1 MNQILK
7 PSIDKNDYIE
17 CEYCKN
23 KLYRKTIDWNL
34 YGTKRVMKL
43 DYERCNCKDAQKYWN
58 EYDMKKLQMFEEEKK
73 LRMMQEFANKVDKII
88 KNSKMSKRNLNYK
101 FDNFEVNS
109 NNKKVYQSL
118 KNYSEKLVN
127 EVERKGLILVG
138 NNGVGKTHLA
148 CSIANELI
156 KNGIPIIYGTLIN
169 LLAELKNTYDVYNN
183 ISEMKII
190 KLYEKVDL
198 LIIDDLGKEKPSE
211 WGLEKLFTIINSR
224 YENNLPVIITTN
236 YDQNSLIDRLSIN
249 GEIETAK
256 SIISRLYE
264 MCYLVKIEDRDH
276 RIKNK
281 KVSNCCNNC

>member
-23 KLYRKTIDWNL
+23 KLYRKTIEWNL
-34 YGTKRVMKL
+34 YDTKRVMKL

-58 EYDMKKLQMFEEEKK
+58 EYDMKKLQMLEEEKK

-88 KNSKMSKRNLNYK
+88 KNSKMSNRNLNYK
-101 FDNFEVNS
+101 FENFEVNS

-118 KNYSEKLVN
+118 KEYSEKLAN
-127 EVERKGLILVG
+127 SVERKGLILVG

-169 LLAELKNTYDVYNN
+169 LLAELKNTYDVDNN
-183 ISEMKII
+183 ISEMEII

-198 LIIDDLGKEKPSE
+198 LIIDDLGKEKPS
-211 WGLEKLFTIINSR
+211 
-224 YENNLPVIITTN
+224 
-236 YDQNSLIDRLSIN
+236 
-249 GEIETAK
+249 
-256 SIISRLYE
+256 
-264 MCYLVKIEDRDH
+264 
-276 RIKNK
+276 
-281 KVSNCCNNC
+281 